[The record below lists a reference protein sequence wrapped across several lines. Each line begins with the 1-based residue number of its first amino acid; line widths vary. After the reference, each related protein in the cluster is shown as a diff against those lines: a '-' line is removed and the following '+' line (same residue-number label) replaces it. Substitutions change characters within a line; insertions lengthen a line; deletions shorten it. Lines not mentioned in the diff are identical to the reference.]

1 MEKNY
6 DLVIIGTGII
16 GTSIL
21 YHLYEEGFKGKTA
34 VFDKEDAIGNFTT
47 SLSAGAFRN
56 IWSTDI
62 NMEMTNYSIK
72 KFLEFEKEIGVPI
85 GVHQHGYLFT
95 YYEDRWQDIVEF
107 KPKWDKRNVN
117 TELLSPEEIEK
128 MVPGIKTKISDE
140 DPEIIEL
147 LGIKDIVGGLFGP
160 DCGSFDPS
168 AAAKGYAEKTI
179 KMHSEVEIFLNT
191 EVKRVML
198 SNGKVMGVELINGEK
213 INASLVIV
221 AAGPYSKKLLSDSGI
236 PPEENIPVEPIKRML
251 FITNLPPIDGF
262 DKIPLTIIDKGIY
275 FKVESG
281 NLLIGR
287 AKEDQEPG
295 FDTTPDINYYK
306 DEINVYMQE
315 RIPGTEHCNVRSMW
329 AGLYSV
335 TMPDHNGI
343 LGFHPAKEGLFL
355 AVGWSGHGAMVAPAV
370 GKCAAELIVHGEY
383 RTIDARCLSF
393 ERFAKNEL
401 IKETIVI

>member
-6 DLVIIGTGII
+6 DLIIIGAGII

-34 VFDKEDAIGNFTT
+34 VFDKEDAVGNFTT

-72 KFLEFEKEIGVPI
+72 RFVEFEKEIGFPI

-95 YYEDRWQDIVEF
+95 YYKDNWDAIVEF
-107 KPKWDKRNVN
+107 KPRWDEKNVKA
-117 TELLSPEEIEK
+117 ELLSPEEIER
-128 MVPGIKTKISDE
+128 MVPGIKTRITDD

-147 LGIKDIVGGLFGP
+147 LGIQDIVGGLFGP

-168 AAAKGYAEKTI
+168 AAAKGY
-179 KMHSEVEIFLNT
+179 VEMVLKKYSGVEMYLKK
-191 EVKRVML
+191 EVKRIL
-198 SNGKVMGVELINGEK
+198 FSNNKVEGIELLEGEK
-213 INASLVIV
+213 IFSPWVVL
-221 AAGPYSKKLLSDSGI
+221 AAGPYSKKILQDSGLEE
-236 PPEENIPVEPIKRML
+236 EENIPVEPIKRML
-251 FITNLPPIDGF
+251 FITNLPPIPGF
-262 DKIPLTIIDKGIY
+262 EKIPLTIIDKGIY
-275 FKVESG
+275 FKIESG
-281 NLLIGR
+281 NLLVGR

-295 FDTTPDINYYK
+295 FDMTPDINYYR
-306 DEINVYMQE
+306 DEINIYMQE

-329 AGLYSV
+329 GGLYSV
-335 TMPDHNGI
+335 TIPDHNGI
-343 LGFHPAKEGLFL
+343 LGKHPSKEGLFL

-370 GKCAAELIVHGEY
+370 GKCTAELMIHGEY
-383 RTIDARCLSF
+383 KTIDARPLCF
-393 ERFAKNEL
+393 ERFKENKL